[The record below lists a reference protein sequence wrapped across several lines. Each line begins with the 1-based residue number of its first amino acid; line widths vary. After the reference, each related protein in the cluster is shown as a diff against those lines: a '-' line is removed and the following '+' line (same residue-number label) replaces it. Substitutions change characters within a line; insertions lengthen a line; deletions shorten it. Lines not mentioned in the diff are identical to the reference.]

1 MLDIGSGGANPG
13 QAMLDIGSGGAN
25 DRTMARLI
33 NTVF

>member
-13 QAMLDIGSGGAN
+13 QTMLNIGSGGAN
-25 DRTMARLI
+25 VRTMARLI